1 MRRMFCTVSVTLLL
15 LGFVGPSVLC
25 AGQDGHEDPPATA
38 DDAGEAGEHAA
49 ESEHGSAEPSILSG
63 NPGNIFFT
71 LLIFLSVVFILG
83 RFAWK
88 PLLAALQKREDLI
101 RSSIED
107 AKHEREEA
115 DKLLAKYREQI
126 DHAREEATA
135 IIEKG
140 KRDVEDVQRRIHE
153 DARKE
158 SDEMVARARREIELA
173 SQSAIKE
180 LYDHTAELAVLAAGR
195 VVSKTLSV
203 DDHRDLVRES
213 LDRMNTTLRKM
224 SSVKKM

>member
-1 MRRMFCTVSVTLLL
+1 M
-15 LGFVGPSVLC
+15 
-25 AGQDGHEDPPATA
+25 
-38 DDAGEAGEHAA
+38 
-49 ESEHGSAEPSILSG
+49 
-63 NPGNIFFT
+63 
-71 LLIFLSVVFILG
+71 
-83 RFAWK
+83 
-88 PLLAALQKREDLI
+88 LAALQKREDLI

-107 AKHEREEA
+107 AKRERKEA

-140 KRDVEDVQRRIHE
+140 KRDVEDVRRRIHE

-180 LYDHTAELAVLAAGR
+180 LYDHTAELVMLAAGR

-203 DDHRDLVRES
+203 DDHRELVKES
-213 LDRMNTTLRKM
+213 LDRMKSEGPSLN
-224 SSVKKM
+224 

>member
-1 MRRMFCTVSVTLLL
+1 MRRIFCTVSTTLLVLSL
-15 LGFVGPSVLC
+15 LGFVAPTALY
-25 AGQDGHEDPPATA
+25 AGQDEHETPSAA
-38 DDAGEAGEHAA
+38 HNDAGEAAEVEH
-49 ESEHGSAEPSILSG
+49 ESAEPSILSG

-88 PLLAALQKREDLI
+88 PLLAALQQREELI
-101 RSSIED
+101 RSSIAD
-107 AKHEREEA
+107 AKREREEA

-140 KRDVEDVQRRIHE
+140 KRDVEDVRRRIHE

-180 LYDHTAELAVLAAGR
+180 LYDHTAELVMLAAGR

-203 DDHRDLVRES
+203 DDHRELVKES
-213 LDRMNTTLRKM
+213 LDRMKSEGPSLN
-224 SSVKKM
+224 

>member
-1 MRRMFCTVSVTLLL
+1 MRRIFCTVSTTLLVLPL
-15 LGFVGPSVLC
+15 LGLVASSALY
-25 AGQDGHEDPPATA
+25 AGQDEHETPSAVH
-38 DDAGEAGEHAA
+38 DDTGEAAEVEH
-49 ESEHGSAEPSILSG
+49 ESAEPSILSG

-107 AKHEREEA
+107 AKRERQEA

-126 DHAREEATA
+126 DRAREDATA
-135 IIEKG
+135 IVEEG
-140 KRDVEDVQRRIHE
+140 KRDAEDVRRRIHE

-180 LYDHTAELAVLAAGR
+180 LYDHTAELVVLAAGR

-203 DDHRDLVRES
+203 DDHRDLVNES
-213 LDRMNTTLRKM
+213 LDRMKSEG
-224 SSVKKM
+224 SSLN

>member
-1 MRRMFCTVSVTLLL
+1 MRRIFCTVSTTLLVLSL
-15 LGFVGPSVLC
+15 LGFAAPSALY
-25 AGQDGHEDPPATA
+25 AGQDEHETPSAGH
-38 DDAGEAGEHAA
+38 DDVGEAAEDHAA
-49 ESEHGSAEPSILSG
+49 EVEHESAEPSILSG

-107 AKHEREEA
+107 AKRERKEA

-140 KRDVEDVQRRIHE
+140 KRDAEDVRRRIHE
-153 DARKE
+153 DARNE
-158 SDEMVARARREIELA
+158 SDEMIARARREIELA
-173 SQSAIKE
+173 SQNAIKE

-203 DDHRDLVRES
+203 DDHRDLVKES
-213 LDRMNTTLRKM
+213 LDRMKSEGPSLN
-224 SSVKKM
+224 

>member
-1 MRRMFCTVSVTLLL
+1 MRRMYGTVSATVLALSL
-15 LGFVGPSVLC
+15 LGIVSPSALH
-25 AGQDGHEDPPATA
+25 AGQDGHEVPTATH
-38 DDAGEAGEHAA
+38 DDAGGAEANADEGAHA
-49 ESEHGSAEPSILSG
+49 SAEPSILSG

-88 PLLAALQKREDLI
+88 PLLAALQQREELI
-101 RSSIED
+101 RSSIAD
-107 AKHEREEA
+107 AKREREEA

-140 KRDVEDVQRRIHE
+140 KRDVEDVRRRIHE
-153 DARKE
+153 DTRKE

-173 SQSAIKE
+173 SQDAIKE
-180 LYDHTAELAVLAAGR
+180 LYDHTAELVMQAAGR

-203 DDHRDLVRES
+203 DDHRDPVKES
-213 LDRMNTTLRKM
+213 LDRMKSQG
-224 SSVKKM
+224 SSLN